1 MGKGKGERRGTLAEV
16 KKSCCFFFSER
27 RGEIVLLFQKLNWGR
42 SSQSDSQFGGMIGKW
57 ARSKVAPAVNEW

>member
-42 SSQSDSQFGGMIGKW
+42 SSQSDSQFGGDDWKMGSLK
-57 ARSKVAPAVNEW
+57 SGPSSE